1 MYFSSLHFTRQKPRR
16 KVPPPLSMDS
26 YSESPTYPYSSS
38 VQYSVD
44 TGQLLDQNFAL
55 MLGLFHRWVFKTFLR
70 CWNYKSVSWK
80 LHPRIKSLTFT
91 SVILFQ
97 GVSGFLF
104 AFLPYIDSVDLF
116 IGISYLLRFIEGL
129 GTAMAWSSALG
140 ILMEIFPN
148 KVRRHKLGL

>member
-55 MLGLFHRWVFKTFLR
+55 MLGLFHRWVFKIFLR
-70 CWNYKSVSWK
+70 CWNYKSAAPKNKK
-80 LHPRIKSLTFT
+80 LDI
-91 SVILFQ
+91 
-97 GVSGFLF
+97 
-104 AFLPYIDSVDLF
+104 Y
-116 IGISYLLRFIEGL
+116 
-129 GTAMAWSSALG
+129 
-140 ILMEIFPN
+140 
-148 KVRRHKLGL
+148 